1 MRKYKLDLKW
11 FGEEGAAAPVS
22 ADGGG
27 SAQTAVGE
35 GTMPIQAGD
44 TLPDGTMVQSQ
55 RVAAAME
62 KQMQR
67 HPELRAKYV
76 RAGQPAGPA
85 RQQPQADAQAA
96 QQAQAAAGAGAN
108 DIQARWE
115 AAKKG
120 EFAAQYGADV
130 QKAIQERFKNQND
143 ANAALDKLEPML
155 KVLRERAGV
164 EDNDSLIAHVMDD
177 DSIYEDAANEAGMT
191 VPAYRNFLK
200 YKEEHD
206 QRLAA
211 EQQQQHQE
219 AVRQHYMHL
228 AEQTEQ
234 LRSKFPDVNLDVE
247 LQNETFLKL
256 TSPAI
261 GLSVEDAYF
270 AVHHKDLAPQMMAY
284 GMQRA
289 RNQMAQTIM
298 VNGNRPRE
306 GGLNTQNTA
315 AADMKVNPKSM
326 LRKERDA
333 LRNRIHAG
341 LKGVT
346 FD

>member
-1 MRKYKLDLKW
+1 
-11 FGEEGAAAPVS
+11 
-22 ADGGG
+22 
-27 SAQTAVGE
+27 
-35 GTMPIQAGD
+35 
-44 TLPDGTMVQSQ
+44 
-55 RVAAAME
+55 
-62 KQMQR
+62 
-67 HPELRAKYV
+67 
-76 RAGQPAGPA
+76 
-85 RQQPQADAQAA
+85 
-96 QQAQAAAGAGAN
+96 
-108 DIQARWE
+108 
-115 AAKKG
+115 
-120 EFAAQYGADV
+120 
-130 QKAIQERFKNQND
+130 
-143 ANAALDKLEPML
+143 ML

-200 YKEEHD
+200 LKEEHD
-206 QRLAA
+206 KRLQA

-219 AVRQHYMHL
+219 AVRQHYMNL
-228 AEQTEQ
+228 AQQTEQ
-234 LRSKFPDVNLDVE
+234 LKSKFPDVNLDVE

-270 AVHHKDLAPQMMAY
+270 AVHHKDLAPQMMEY

-306 GGLNTQNTA
+306 GGLNTQQTA

-326 LRKERDA
+326 DRRERDA